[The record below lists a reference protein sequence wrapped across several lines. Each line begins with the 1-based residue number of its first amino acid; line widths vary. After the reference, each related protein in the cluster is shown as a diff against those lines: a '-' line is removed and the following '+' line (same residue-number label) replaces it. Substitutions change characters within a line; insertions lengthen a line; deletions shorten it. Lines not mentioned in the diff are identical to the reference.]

1 MKRNHLVALAV
12 SLAVTCML
20 FVGSHGASRRRGA
33 DSAFVSID
41 GETNTLSNEK
51 PTVDKGEQSYLL
63 TNDSSPE
70 VHFVKLMVK
79 KLYEQQ
85 HPSKESC
92 QHRRLLVT
100 QFEQVFE
107 GLGSIMKVVMLG
119 LAEAAHSNRTLVWG
133 LDLPFLF
140 ENSRDEWYSLSTSKN
155 NQKNGGQVQRKVM
168 IRGIE
173 FDCSSGNNG
182 VYDGSGP
189 YGCFFMP
196 LSSCGVQDLTVAEL
210 MQLGN

>member
-1 MKRNHLVALAV
+1 MKRNSIVTLAV
-12 SLAVTCML
+12 MLAVTCMF
-20 FVGSHGASRRRGA
+20 FVSCCRGATRRRGTL
-33 DSAFVSID
+33 VSID
-41 GETNTLSNEK
+41 GETTMLSHGK
-51 PTVDKGEQSYLL
+51 STVNKGEQSYLM
-63 TNDSSPE
+63 TNTSSPD
-70 VHFVKLMVK
+70 VHLVNLMMK
-79 KLYEQQ
+79 KLHEQQ

-107 GLGSIMKVVMLG
+107 GFGSIMKVVMLG

-133 LDLPFLF
+133 LDLPYMF
-140 ENSRDEWYSLSTSKN
+140 ENSRDEWYSLTSSKN
-155 NQKNGGQVQRKVM
+155 SQKNGNQAKRKVK

-173 FDCSSGNNG
+173 FDCSSGDNG

-210 MQLGN
+210 KHLG